1 MATVIVLNGTSSS
14 GKTTIARAFQERAP
28 RLFLN
33 FSIDS
38 ILDALPRSARD
49 RITAG
54 ADISDLRLKELVT
67 AFYACVKQLLDLGH
81 DLVIDHAV
89 VVPYHADLLRA
100 AIASHDALLVGVDCP
115 PEVLRQRE
123 LQRGDRTI
131 GLADRQYPRIHTL
144 LDYDLMLDM
153 SSMSAEDAADR
164 IVARL
169 GA

>member
-1 MATVIVLNGTSSS
+1 VATVIVLNGTSSS

-38 ILDALPRSARD
+38 ILDALPRSARE

-81 DLVIDHAV
+81 DLIIDHAV
-89 VVPYHADLLRA
+89 VVQYHVDLLRA

-123 LQRGDRTI
+123 KQRGDRPI
-131 GLADRQYPRIHTL
+131 GLADLQFQRIHTL
-144 LDYDLMLDM
+144 LDYDLMLDT
-153 SSMSAEDAADR
+153 SALSAEDAADR
-164 IVARL
+164 IVAL
-169 GA
+169 LDA